1 LIKNV
6 KILFESTLFLTF
18 WQLFIWYSGDLRI
31 CFRNPHGFDRVY
43 NLRTLM
49 MTFTITIS
57 LVVASLVAGTAVA
70 GAMKQQKIQAARV
83 LARSRQR
90 R

>member
-1 LIKNV
+1 
-6 KILFESTLFLTF
+6 
-18 WQLFIWYSGDLRI
+18 
-31 CFRNPHGFDRVY
+31 
-43 NLRTLM
+43 M

-70 GAMKQQKIQAARV
+70 GDYETTKKFKQQSACE
-83 LARSRQR
+83 SRQR

>member
-1 LIKNV
+1 
-6 KILFESTLFLTF
+6 
-18 WQLFIWYSGDLRI
+18 
-31 CFRNPHGFDRVY
+31 
-43 NLRTLM
+43 M